1 MRRAFAAGAAVTV
14 LALGPAAATA
24 AAPKK
29 ITAGGVGQVKLG
41 MTFHDLRAQHLI
53 GKLRHGC
60 PFAGED
66 FRTARLRSPL
76 RGFVDFP
83 SKPRTAANITI
94 TRGARA
100 RGVGIGDTI
109 ADIKH
114 KFPKAHVHHSTEDV
128 FGVTLVVVPKNG
140 GGRISFAVSVATHKI
155 ELIGVPNIPFCD

>member
-1 MRRAFAAGAAVTV
+1 MRRAFAAGTAVTV

-29 ITAGGVGQVKLG
+29 ITAAGVGQVKLG

-60 PFAGED
+60 EFNGPD

-83 SKPRTAANITI
+83 TKPRKASNITI

-109 ADIKH
+109 ADIKA
-114 KFPKAHVHHSTEDV
+114 KFPKAHVHHDTESV
-128 FGVTLVVVPKNG
+128 FGVTLVVVPKSG
-140 GGRISFAVSVATHKI
+140 GGRISFTVPLSTHRI
-155 ELIGVPNIPFCD
+155 NLIGVPNIPFCD

>member
-1 MRRAFAAGAAVTV
+1 MRRTIAVSAAVGL

-29 ITAGGVGQVKLG
+29 ITPTGVGQVKLG

-60 PFAGED
+60 EFAGPD

-83 SKPRTAANITI
+83 TPSRKARNITI
-94 TRGARA
+94 SRGARA

-114 KFPKAHVHHSTEDV
+114 AFPKAHVHHDTEGT
-128 FGVTLVVVPKNG
+128 FGLTLVVVPKSG
-140 GGRISFAVSVATHKI
+140 GGRISFSVPLSTHKI
-155 ELIGVPNIPFCD
+155 DLIGVPNIPFCD